1 MKGNYNDIIDV
12 ILTLIEDEDIATNT
26 AISGSV
32 VPYIISNKDSK
43 EFHGDFYVL
52 VKQKKMKTIR
62 RKMKALSDDYEFD
75 FISDSIKYGNGDYGF
90 KVVYEKTA
98 IGFFPY
104 SLINNNLCIKTY
116 AKMKDE
122 GKVKL
127 KTKIIPNVSKSSVI
141 RLIPFRDDKT
151 LRIMS
156 PEFILAEMETRN
168 GSAEYT
174 TKETY
179 RILDKISDPMV
190 LKRVRESV
198 DNAKISVATKSLINF
213 NLILTIILG
222 IVFLA
227 LLIIAILCFKR

>member
-12 ILTLIEDEDIATNT
+12 ILTLTEDEIIAKSISLNT
-26 AISGSV
+26 
-32 VPYIISNKDSK
+32 PMKLDHNKDSN

-52 VKQKKMKTIR
+52 VKEKNIKSIR
-62 RKMKALSDDYEFD
+62 RKVKALSDEYEFD

-90 KVVYEKTA
+90 KVKYEKTA

-104 SLINNNLCIKTY
+104 SLINNKLCIKTY

-127 KTKIIPNVSKSSVI
+127 KTKIIPNISKSDAI
-141 RLIPFRDDKT
+141 RLIPFAKDRT

-156 PEFILAEMETRN
+156 PEFILAEIETRN
-168 GSAEYT
+168 GDAEYT

-179 RILDKISDPMV
+179 RLLDKICDERV
-190 LKRVRESV
+190 LKKVRESV
-198 DNAKISVATKSLINF
+198 DNTKIKVETKSLFNF
-213 NLILTIILG
+213 NMLLTITLAV
-222 IVFLA
+222 VFVL
-227 LLIIAILCFKR
+227 LLIVAFLCFKK